1 MVEVYLSL
9 PRWVRVKERES
20 VLVQMDRKEMDG
32 GTDFIVP
39 TMKQ

>member
-9 PRWVRVKERES
+9 PRWVRVKEREP
-20 VLVQMDRKEMDG
+20 VLVQMDRKEKYG

-39 TMKQ
+39 TMEQ